1 MSDSIH
7 DSKAFVLEQAK
18 RNIEAVSQN
27 PGYVE
32 QAKQVNASL
41 ASIVAMERNAV
52 MFEAIQLQRVKA
64 DALQM
69 PGLPE

>member
-1 MSDSIH
+1 MDEIVTIQS
-7 DSKAFVLEQAK
+7 SKAFVLEQARK
-18 RNIEAVSQN
+18 NIERVVEN

-52 MFEAIQLQRVKA
+52 MHEAIQLSRKSSRFIN
-64 DALQM
+64 D
-69 PGLPE
+69 GN

>member
-1 MSDSIH
+1 MDEIVTIQS
-7 DSKAFVLEQAK
+7 SKAFVLEQARK
-18 RNIEAVSQN
+18 NIERVVEN

-52 MFEAIQLQRVKA
+52 MHEAIQLSRKGSRFIN
-64 DALQM
+64 D
-69 PGLPE
+69 GN